1 MGTCTGRD
9 IAEAPAVPSPAIP
22 PRVCPHTHSVPSD
35 LMAYQPLPTLPEK
48 YALRAVIP
56 VKAFPALSLLIWTG
70 AITSVAVTVPI
81 PTCPWLLSPQD
92 QTFPFM
98 SIAAPPC
105 RPAAADVN
113 VRLEGTANATVVP
126 GTPV

>member
-70 AITSVAVTVPI
+70 AITSLAVTVPI
-81 PTCPWLLSPQD
+81 PTCPCLLSPQE

-98 SIAAPPC
+98 SIAAPSC
-105 RPAAADVN
+105 TPAAADLN
-113 VRLEGTANATVVP
+113 RRLEGTTNAMCDSA
-126 GTPV
+126 TPL